1 MEKLGKFD
9 GLSLEEL
16 EAQRVELLPVREE
29 MQSLDVAFGD
39 ITVAE
44 QTQTVV
50 QVGGFGEGTTEVE
63 QTVTAVQIGG
73 VQAVFV

>member
-29 MQSLDVAFGD
+29 MQDLTVTFGDVAVD
-39 ITVAE
+39 QVQTVA
-44 QTQTVV
+44 
-50 QVGGFGEGTTEVE
+50 QVGS
-63 QTVTAVQIGG
+63 
-73 VQAVFV
+73 VQAFVV

>member
-29 MQSLDVAFGD
+29 MQDVLIEFGDVA
-39 ITVAE
+39 VAQE
-44 QTQTVV
+44 QTAI
-50 QVGGFGEGTTEVE
+50 QVGN
-63 QTVTAVQIGG
+63 VQGIFP
-73 VQAVFV
+73 A

>member
-29 MQSLDVAFGD
+29 MQDLTVTFGDVDVAQ
-39 ITVAE
+39 A
-44 QTQTVV
+44 QTAI
-50 QVGGFGEGTTEVE
+50 QVGN
-63 QTVTAVQIGG
+63 VQGIFP
-73 VQAVFV
+73 A